1 MDERSRKKYLLIS
14 KMSRYKKRLAE
25 AKDAIQQAVDTCNMP
40 AVSFSFG
47 KDSLVCVDIA
57 RQIDPDILILNIDR
71 GEGGDIQE
79 AVDIYDRYAE
89 GHRLNYHRVK
99 TPRSVMQI
107 YRDAGGINEVEKME
121 ITSNLIRGFTT
132 ANKRFE
138 VDCSIM
144 GLRTEESTGRSH
156 LRKYGTFH
164 RTKTGKMPYK
174 CKPVLNW
181 RGEEIW
187 AYIVSNDLPYISF
200 YDREARFDGYE
211 KARYS
216 NWAGSS
222 FKEWGRIARLK
233 YTMPELY
240 NKFAAEFPEVRE
252 WS

>member
-1 MDERSRKKYLLIS
+1 MRK
-14 KMSRYKKRLAE
+14 YKKRLAE
-25 AKDAIQQAVDTCNMP
+25 AKNAVQQAVDTCNVP

-57 RQIDPDILILNIDR
+57 RQIDPDILVLNIDR
-71 GEGGDIQE
+71 GEGGDVRE
-79 AVDIYDRYAE
+79 AIDMYDQDVE
-89 GHRLNYHRVK
+89 EHCLNYHRVS
-99 TPRSVMQI
+99 TPRSIMQI
-107 YRDAGGINEVEKME
+107 YREAGGINEVDKME
-121 ITSNLIRGFTT
+121 ITSNLIRGFMI
-132 ANKRFE
+132 ANKWFS

-156 LRKYGTFH
+156 LRKFGTFH
-164 RTKTGKMPYK
+164 KTKSEKIPYK

-181 RGEEIW
+181 TGSEIW
-187 AYIVSNDLPYISF
+187 GYIVSNDLPYISF

-222 FKEWGRIARLK
+222 FKEWGRFARLK

-240 NKFAAEFPEVRE
+240 NRFAVEFPEVRE